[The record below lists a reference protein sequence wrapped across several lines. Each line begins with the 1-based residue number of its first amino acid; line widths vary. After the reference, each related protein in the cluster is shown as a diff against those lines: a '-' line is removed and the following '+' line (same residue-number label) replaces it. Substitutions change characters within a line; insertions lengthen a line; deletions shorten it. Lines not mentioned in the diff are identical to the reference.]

1 MMPNLPQS
9 LPTLFPISPW
19 HPCIL
24 IGTWAH
30 TSYVF
35 CHAVLAAVLLL
46 LSHLDSALYIY
57 IYIYEWVYC
66 LLLWSY
72 KSPHTN
78 ACYCLLFVALLPHI
92 RVSIVTAIISGHLN
106 VFHIWMWLMLVFLLI
121 YGYMRICCHCHC
133 SGSIIYVYLYIHNQL
148 LLWLIPSYI
157 HIYAYPDALLTQP
170 YVCSRFF
177 PCLTC
182 PHSSML
188 IDFHVYIHTYQHT
201 HCSSLIMYIY
211 IYIMPPTILIHLTHD
226 FIF

>member
-106 VFHIWMWLMLVFLLI
+106 VFI
-121 YGYMRICCHCHC
+121 YGCDWCWFSYSYMDIWV
-133 SGSIIYVYLYIHNQL
+133 YVATAIVLVRLYM
-148 LLWLIPSYI
+148 Y
-157 HIYAYPDALLTQP
+157 T
-170 YVCSRFF
+170 
-177 PCLTC
+177 
-182 PHSSML
+182 
-188 IDFHVYIHTYQHT
+188 
-201 HCSSLIMYIY
+201 YIY
-211 IYIMPPTILIHLTHD
+211 IISYCYDWVHHTYIYMHILMPCLLNHMYVVD
-226 FIF
+226 FSHA